1 MGEKKHTLTL
11 NTKTFMQQIIFI
23 IALAILVWLTIYI
36 SYRSGRRSLHHH
48 TEEARTDGFRHGFEA
63 GKKRGLEEGEARGR
77 TLGFDDGCR
86 YARAQEYNRHT
97 LEAAGIIPPEKA
109 APARPKGKKK

>member
-1 MGEKKHTLTL
+1 
-11 NTKTFMQQIIFI
+11 MQHIIFI
-23 IALAILVWLTIYI
+23 IALALLVWLTAYI
-36 SYRSGRRSLHHH
+36 SYRIGRNDLPRL

-97 LEAAGIIPPEKA
+97 LEAAGIIPPQKS
-109 APARPKGKKK
+109 RPHRKEKKK

>member
-1 MGEKKHTLTL
+1 
-11 NTKTFMQQIIFI
+11 MQQIIFI

-36 SYRSGRRSLHHH
+36 SYRCGRNDLTHL

-63 GKKRGLEEGEARGR
+63 GKKRGLEEGEAHGR
-77 TLGFDDGCR
+77 ALGFDDGCR

-97 LEAAGIIPPEKA
+97 LEAAGIIPPMEE
-109 APARPKGKKK
+109 APHNNKEKKK